1 MFLHLSNTI
10 TGVMNAFFKEY
21 GKIELETQLLQ
32 VSKIKSQKISE
43 FSLISFVSMSM
54 LCVALFV
61 LRLLISFMNSS
72 HST

>member
-10 TGVMNAFFKEY
+10 TVVMNAFFKEY
-21 GKIELETQLLQ
+21 GKIESETQLLQ

-43 FSLISFVSMSM
+43 FSLITFVSMSM

-61 LRLLISFMNSS
+61 LRLLISFMN
-72 HST
+72 

>member
-21 GKIELETQLLQ
+21 GKIESETQLLQ